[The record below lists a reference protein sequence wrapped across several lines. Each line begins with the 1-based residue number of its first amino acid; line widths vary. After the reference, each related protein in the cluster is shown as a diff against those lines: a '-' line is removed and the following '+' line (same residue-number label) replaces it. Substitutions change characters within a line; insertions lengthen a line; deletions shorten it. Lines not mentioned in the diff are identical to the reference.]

1 MGGKF
6 INTEHKE
13 SIDTLVTGV
22 KDILKNPYYRW
33 NDKSGTPVTYFNQNT
48 EKSTLDTSTKLYYQD
63 VGLASPIYYNIIKDF
78 MLYGIEQ
85 IAIQMV
91 NDEFG
96 PEASEISGE
105 AIILP
110 NTITPYVGD
119 YFNIDYTEEKLL
131 FKINDV
137 SPDTLENGSNIYKVQ
152 YKLESAR
159 LEEILEEQNIAN
171 HYHMV
176 INNVGTKLNPI
187 IRDEH
192 YNIIKRLDQVLFNL
206 RLYYKSTFY
215 NSRVQTFI
223 FCHNGYRFYDSYMI
237 EFLKEHDLL
246 NSEDADNEYVYISHA
261 LNLPATFPIK
271 YNKSFFACL
280 EKKDKNNVRAY
291 EYRGLSKYIDQPLT
305 IFSTRKEEY
314 FSIEHETHSFNVND
328 IIPCFKDE
336 MVTAIENDTIL
347 GGENSLYNIIVK
359 YFNNK
364 DLTQEDIDALEMI
377 DFYDSVYLFYAIPCI
392 LYCIENYV
400 ISLVNTDV

>member
-159 LEEILEEQNIAN
+159 LEEILEEQ
-171 HYHMV
+171 
-176 INNVGTKLNPI
+176 KD
-187 IRDEH
+187 R
-192 YNIIKRLDQVLFNL
+192 
-206 RLYYKSTFY
+206 KS
-215 NSRVQTFI
+215 V
-223 FCHNGYRFYDSYMI
+223 
-237 EFLKEHDLL
+237 
-246 NSEDADNEYVYISHA
+246 V
-261 LNLPATFPIK
+261 
-271 YNKSFFACL
+271 
-280 EKKDKNNVRAY
+280 
-291 EYRGLSKYIDQPLT
+291 
-305 IFSTRKEEY
+305 
-314 FSIEHETHSFNVND
+314 
-328 IIPCFKDE
+328 
-336 MVTAIENDTIL
+336 
-347 GGENSLYNIIVK
+347 
-359 YFNNK
+359 
-364 DLTQEDIDALEMI
+364 
-377 DFYDSVYLFYAIPCI
+377 
-392 LYCIENYV
+392 
-400 ISLVNTDV
+400 